1 MQILQL
7 SKTEVSNE
15 TPKEQAQSET
25 RTQRIINHRFI
36 SYFAIFLLQKEF
48 FDIQHNNCV
57 ISI

>member
-1 MQILQL
+1 MEILPL
-7 SKTEVSNE
+7 SKIEVSNE

-25 RTQRIINHRFI
+25 RTQRIINHRFMP
-36 SYFAIFLLQKEF
+36 YFAIFLLQKDF